1 MPDAP
6 LTRRASLP
14 MQTRLA
20 RIDHPSAAADPDE
33 AIELTWSTGAQ
44 VRRWELVGWD
54 EVREVREEL
63 DLSGA
68 LLDRLNA
75 GAPVLDSHRS
85 WGLESVIGVVER
97 AWVEGQAGK
106 ARIRLSQRPEVAGIR
121 ADIAAGILRNVSI
134 GYAIHE
140 AVRLPAE
147 KRDEPDLIR
156 VTRFEPLEISLVPV
170 PADAG
175 AQVQRDGQATAYP
188 LLLRSEDV
196 PMSTA
201 TDPVTAEPVT
211 TDLTAPPT
219 AGDHPAEPGPAV
231 PAPAATAEALAEAHR
246 AGMAAERQRAVAI
259 TNLCAQHQAT
269 AFTSD
274 FLARGLAVAEVQE
287 RLDLLRRYLAANGP
301 ELHPGITRSQDTGS
315 WQAVVDKL
323 KQQQGTHP

>member
-20 RIDHPSAAADPDE
+20 RIDHPSAAADPDG

-63 DLSGA
+63 DLGGA
-68 LLDRLNA
+68 MLDRLNA

-140 AVRLPAE
+140 AVRIPAE

-175 AQVQRDGQATAYP
+175 AQVQRDGQAAAYP
-188 LLLRSEDV
+188 LLIRAEEA

-201 TDPVTAEPVT
+201 TDPVTEDPVITDT
-211 TDLTAPPT
+211 TDLPTEGDTATT
-219 AGDHPAEPGPAV
+219 ANPAD
-231 PAPAATAEALAEAHR
+231 PAPIADPAALAEAQR
-246 AGMAAERQRAVAI
+246 AGMTTERQRALDI
-259 TNLCAQHQAT
+259 TALCARHHASDQA
-269 AFTSD
+269 SD
-274 FLARGLAVAEVQE
+274 FIARGLTLDQV
-287 RLDLLRRYLAANGP
+287 RIDLLRQYEAANGP

-315 WQAVVDKL
+315 WQAVIK
-323 KQQQGTHP
+323 KINQQQGTHP